1 VVVKDVKKKFK
12 PTNRGLLPNWEKKK
26 REPSCTSSLLSTPTA
41 AAPDDDTTVRYG
53 GLVGDH
59 ETDEVERKAIAVS
72 AASVTKPGTKRTF
85 NVEY

>member
-1 VVVKDVKKKFK
+1 MKDVKKKFK
-12 PTNRGLLPNWEKKK
+12 PTNRGLLPSPNWEKTK
-26 REPSCTSSLLSTPTA
+26 REPSCTSSLASTPTA
-41 AAPDDDTTVRYG
+41 VAPDDDTTVRYG